1 MSSKNRR
8 SQPVKAEASDK
19 PATLKDLLS
28 ADTLAKLKAHTD
40 QMKQEQLQQAEQKRK
55 KEEEARKEEQK
66 RNENDFAYLLNHSKV
81 KTTKY

>member
-1 MSSKNRR
+1 MSGKNKRH
-8 SQPVKAEASDK
+8 QPIKTEASDK

-28 ADTLAKLKAHTD
+28 ADTLAKLKEHTD
-40 QMKQEQLQQAEQKRK
+40 RMKQDQLQQAEQKRK

-66 RNENDFAYLLNHSKV
+66 RNENDFAYLLNHTKV